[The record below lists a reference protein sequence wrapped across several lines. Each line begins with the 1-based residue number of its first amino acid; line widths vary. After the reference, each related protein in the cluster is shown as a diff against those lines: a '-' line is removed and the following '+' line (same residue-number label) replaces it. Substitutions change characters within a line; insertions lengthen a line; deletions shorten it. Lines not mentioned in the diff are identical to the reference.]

1 MVIVTVGS
9 QLKKLWNM
17 ALLITFKNLLLHQP
31 ALARSKE
38 KDYE

>member
-1 MVIVTVGS
+1 MVTATVGS

-17 ALLITFKNLLLHQP
+17 VSLITFKNLRQFQP

-38 KDYE
+38 KINE